1 MCRALSVADGGQSPV
16 LNSPL
21 STSSHHPLR
30 RLSLAGLNIPHGV
43 LEATTV
49 KDEDRPYEKNAKDVV
64 GTEQYTTMKET
75 MSAKDGIGL
84 VMAADRMSVDS
95 PEKDYAVLTGSTTG
109 PAGSA
114 VLTGSTTGP
123 AGSAVLTGSTT
134 GPAGSSVLTGS
145 TTGPVGSAV
154 LTGSTTGPAGSSVLT
169 SSTTGPASISS
180 TEDIHHGGD
189 YMRRVEQELAKFF
202 LKFQIENGV

>member
-1 MCRALSVADGGQSPV
+1 M
-16 LNSPL
+16 
-21 STSSHHPLR
+21 
-30 RLSLAGLNIPHGV
+30 
-43 LEATTV
+43 

-123 AGSAVLTGSTT
+123 AGS
-134 GPAGSSVLTGS
+134 
-145 TTGPVGSAV
+145 
-154 LTGSTTGPAGSSVLT
+154 SVLT